1 MSNKLTLSI
10 LDIGPIPS
18 NQSASDCFNSM
29 LELAK
34 LGERLGY
41 HRYWLAEH
49 HNVNAVAASHTASF
63 APVIGAATSRIR
75 IGGCILLARYPPLL
89 VAEQMGLVE
98 ACFPGRVN
106 LGIGRS
112 TGAD

>member
-1 MSNKLTLSI
+1 MSDKLTLSI

-63 APVIGAATSRIR
+63 APGYWRCHQPHSHWRLHPAGPLPATVGGRANGPGGSLLSR
-75 IGGCILLARYPPLL
+75 
-89 VAEQMGLVE
+89 
-98 ACFPGRVN
+98 PG
-106 LGIGRS
+106 
-112 TGAD
+112 